1 MPTQFEHKTMARVY
15 LVISSLTVLLP
26 AICNA
31 LHLDPECEDGVV
43 VGTNATAF
51 LEFINS
57 YRRKLVEGTQNN
69 GKDQDPLPKA
79 INVKDVEWD
88 CELEEYAQLQM
99 TKRPCGFVVDPG
111 YPWDD
116 VSGEHAG
123 VYMAAYFNVSDNYD
137 NPWENAISW
146 HDLVEPVL
154 QVIDNID
161 KAAFTIE
168 YGRVALKNDT
178 FDDVRKYAEW
188 VRADVTKIA
197 CAVEYCTIT
206 PNQFTM
212 LCITDQPPIQ
222 KGSNYTLY
230 EAETATIAT
239 TSATT
244 TTTIAST
251 TIASTAA
258 TTKITTSLA
267 TTPTVPTGTPCP
279 TAPTTP
285 CPTAP
290 TTPCPTYPPAR
301 AKREVKTVN
310 VDVFVKR
317 GKLPKAAPGENQICS
332 NNIGMTDSLRTL
344 FLNMHNYRRAKLAL
358 GKVIS
363 YNRKRMPPAKNI
375 FKLSYACGLE
385 AAALRY
391 ATYCPSTKSKANVRP
406 LQGEN
411 FLRLAKVGFSSFADA
426 VNMTVYDWWDI
437 VNDTPVID
445 NTAKLLIRRLRSPI
459 ATFTQMAWATTRFLG
474 CAIADCNSYYVSV
487 CRYSPEGN
495 VIGEMVYK
503 PGRTCTECKR
513 GTTCEEELGLCV

>member
-1 MPTQFEHKTMARVY
+1 MPTQFEHRSMARVY

-31 LHLDPECEDGVV
+31 VGNDPECEDGVV
-43 VGTNATAF
+43 VGSNATAF
-51 LEFINS
+51 VEFINS
-57 YRRKLVEGTQNN
+57 YRRKLTEGTQNN

-79 INVKDVEWD
+79 LNVKDVEWD
-88 CELEEYAQLQM
+88 CDLGGTAQWDIGAWKCFALAEM
-99 TKRPCGFVVDPG
+99 G
-111 YPWDD
+111 YRLNIINSFH
-116 VSGEHAG
+116 VFKTGH
-123 VYMAAYFNVSDNYD
+123 YNF
-137 NPWENAISW
+137 ENATVKYEVKGW
-146 HDLVEPVL
+146 EEVMTPYL
-154 QVIDNID
+154 QAIDNLG
-161 KAAFTIE
+161 KAAFNVE
-168 YGRVALKNDT
+168 YGRVAINDDT
-178 FDDVRKYAEW
+178 FDDVQVYAEW
-188 VRADVTKIA
+188 MRADVTKVA
-197 CAVEYCTIT
+197 CAFRLCTA
-206 PNQFTM
+206 PDEWLM
-212 LCITDQPPIQ
+212 LCATDQPPIQ

-251 TIASTAA
+251 IASTAA
-258 TTKITTSLA
+258 TTEITTSLA

-310 VDVFVKR
+310 ADVFVKR
-317 GKLPKAAPGENQICS
+317 GKLPKDAPGENQICS

-426 VNMTVYDWWDI
+426 VNMTVYDWWDV